1 MFNWF
6 RKYEK
11 PVEQAQVATP
21 PVAQSSESKPIP
33 PISLPTPQLK
43 DHYRVGYD
51 PESESTTLTLHSDY
65 TSMTLTLAPEE
76 VLRLIR
82 LLGASLDDD
91 LFDGSMSDDHDDHQ
105 DED

>member
-6 RKYEK
+6 RKYNTPLEM
-11 PVEQAQVATP
+11 P
-21 PVAQSSESKPIP
+21 PVPEVKPIP
-33 PISLPTPQLK
+33 PINLPQPGLK

-51 PESESTTLTLHSDY
+51 PESGSTTLTLHTDY
-65 TSMTLTLAPEE
+65 TSMTLTLGPEE

-82 LLGASLDDD
+82 LLGASLDDEF
-91 LFDGSMSDDHDDHQ
+91 LNGDHDDHQ

>member
-6 RKYEK
+6 RKYNTPEIT
-11 PVEQAQVATP
+11 PVPEV
-21 PVAQSSESKPIP
+21 KPIP

-82 LLGASLDDD
+82 LLGASLDDEFLSGD
-91 LFDGSMSDDHDDHQ
+91 QDDRHDDHDD
-105 DED
+105 ED